1 MPSRPISSRVHGI
14 LDYAVG
20 AKLLVL
26 PSLLGTGGTRSGRL
40 LRAAGAGH
48 IAYAAL
54 TKYELGVAKVL
65 PFRAHL
71 AIDAASAGGMLA
83 APWLLGLRSEGA
95 RQWLPPLLVG
105 LNNAVVTALTDPT
118 GAGAGADVADSAA
131 ASPTDLAKAGAD
143 VPLSKPDPAKAVMP
157 EGAEANDEI
166 GARTIGGDPAA

>member
-1 MPSRPISSRVHGI
+1 MPSGPISSRVHGM
-14 LDYAVG
+14 LDLAVG

-40 LRAAGAGH
+40 LRAAGAGT

-95 RQWLPPLLVG
+95 
-105 LNNAVVTALTDPT
+105 
-118 GAGAGADVADSAA
+118 
-131 ASPTDLAKAGAD
+131 
-143 VPLSKPDPAKAVMP
+143 
-157 EGAEANDEI
+157 EANDGI
-166 GARTIGGDPAA
+166 GARTVGGGGAAA